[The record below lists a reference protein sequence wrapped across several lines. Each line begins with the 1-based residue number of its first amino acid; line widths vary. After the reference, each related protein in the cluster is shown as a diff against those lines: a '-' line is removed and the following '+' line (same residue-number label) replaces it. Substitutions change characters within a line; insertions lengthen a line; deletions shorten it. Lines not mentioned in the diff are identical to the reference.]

1 MKDLPKE
8 DQELIEEILRKDANS
23 LSKLDKI
30 ILSARRD
37 YIDETVYKKMMGEDK
52 PKREVKEDN
61 HKEDK
66 PKEVK
71 KEKKL

>member
-1 MKDLPKE
+1 MHLIKDLPKD
-8 DQELIEEILRKDANS
+8 DQNLIEEILRKEASS
-23 LSKLDKI
+23 LSIIDKA

-52 PKREVKEDN
+52 PKQET
-61 HKEDK
+61 KEDK
-66 PKEVK
+66 PKVVK

>member
-1 MKDLPKE
+1 MYLMKDLPKE

-37 YIDETVYKKMMGEDK
+37 YIDENVYRSFMGEDK
-52 PKREVKEDN
+52 PKQEV
-61 HKEDK
+61 KEDK